1 MLGTCLYRC
10 EMVSVLTSSAVDCGS
25 SQIKEY
31 KICIYSFFTKH
42 PALRSESKDWLA
54 RDQDNMS
61 EWSNITK
68 EVSFLKN
75 ILFAWNWTN
84 I

>member
-1 MLGTCLYRC
+1 
-10 EMVSVLTSSAVDCGS
+10 
-25 SQIKEY
+25 
-31 KICIYSFFTKH
+31 
-42 PALRSESKDWLA
+42 
-54 RDQDNMS
+54 MS

>member
-1 MLGTCLYRC
+1 
-10 EMVSVLTSSAVDCGS
+10 MVSVLASSAVDDCGS

-31 KICIYSFFTKH
+31 KICICSFFTKH

-54 RDQDNMS
+54 QDQDNMS

-75 ILFAWNWTN
+75 ILLA
-84 I
+84 